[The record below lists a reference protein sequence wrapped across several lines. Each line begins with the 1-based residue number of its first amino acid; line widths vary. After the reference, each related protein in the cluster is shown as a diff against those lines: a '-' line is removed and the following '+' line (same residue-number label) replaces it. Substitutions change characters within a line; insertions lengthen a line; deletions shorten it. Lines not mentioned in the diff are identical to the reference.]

1 MNTENMNLKM
11 ALTGTQNGVTTFPI
25 VYYQLHPDVSL
36 NFQMNRFYN
45 WINDESM
52 LDEMRAISPR
62 IHTYDEYTREFIAL
76 AEKVLASG
84 QKLKAA
90 YYLRAA
96 EFFLFPDDPAKL
108 STRERF
114 LSLVR
119 EHYGI
124 KESDMI
130 SIPYENGI
138 LSAYR
143 FTPAQSKETLVLF
156 GGFDSYIEEFFAL
169 SFAFRDAG
177 YEVIIFEGPG
187 QGGALEDS
195 HLPMTHEWEKP
206 VKTVLDFFHLDD
218 VTLMGISLG
227 GYLVMRAAAFEP
239 RVHRVIADDILSD
252 FFEVVLRKANPV
264 QRALLRALL
273 SARAARQ
280 VNALVER
287 AMKRNL
293 QIEWGIKQGMHVT
306 GSQTPFDFLQKMR
319 LYRTG
324 PFSSQVSQDV
334 LLMAG
339 SEDHYVPLHQFYD
352 QIATLKHVRSLTAR
366 LFTRWEQA
374 QNHCQIGN
382 IGLSVRVIVNW
393 LDSMQDRGKEALP

>member
-1 MNTENMNLKM
+1 MNTENTNLKM
-11 ALTGTQNGVTTFPI
+11 ALTGTQNGVTTFP
-25 VYYQLHPDVSL
+25 VGYYQLHPDASL

-45 WINDESM
+45 WINDESV
-52 LDEMRAISPR
+52 LDEMRTISPR
-62 IHTYDEYTREFIAL
+62 IHTYDDYTREFITL
-76 AEKVLASG
+76 AEKAQALG

-108 STRERF
+108 PTRERF
-114 LSLVR
+114 LSLIR
-119 EHYGI
+119 GYYGLS
-124 KESDMI
+124 KSDVI

-138 LSAYR
+138 LPAYR
-143 FTPAQSKETLVLF
+143 FTPAQSKGTLVLF
-156 GGFDSYIEEFFAL
+156 GGFDSYVEEHLATC
-169 SFAFRDAG
+169 FAFREAG
-177 YEVIIFEGPG
+177 YDVITFEGPG

-206 VKTVLDFFHLDD
+206 VKAVLDFFNLDN
-218 VTLMGISLG
+218 VALMGVSLG
-227 GYLVMRAAAFEP
+227 GYLVVRAAAYES
-239 RVHRVIADDILSD
+239 RVRCVIADDVLAD
-252 FFEVVLRKANPV
+252 FFEILLQPMKLAMRP
-264 QRALLRALL
+264 LLRTLL
-273 SARAARQ
+273 IAGAARQ

-287 AMKRNL
+287 AMKRSL
-293 QIEWGIKQGMHVT
+293 LIEWGIKQGMHVT
-306 GSQTPFDFLQKMR
+306 GSQTPYDFLQKMR

-324 PFSSQVSQDV
+324 PFSSQVLQDV

-339 SEDHYVPLHQFYD
+339 SEDHYIPLHQFYD

-393 LDSMQDRGKEALP
+393 LDSMQDRG